1 MSPRRTARRTVAAA
15 STAVDELARY
25 LRTETI
31 GGAVML
37 AAAVVALIW
46 VNSPAGT
53 SYSGLRDLQV
63 GPSALHLDLSLGTWA
78 ADGLLAI
85 FFFVAGLEL
94 KRELVVGEL
103 SSPRQALLPVFAALG
118 GMAVPAG
125 LAAVVMWGEPG
136 SDRAWAI
143 AVATDIAFAL
153 AVLAIAAQALPRSVR
168 IFLLSLAV
176 VDDLGAIL
184 LIAVLFTSSVSLVAL
199 LVAAG
204 LLAAYAWLQHRRVR
218 SSWLYV
224 PLVIGT
230 WVAVHESGI
239 HATIAGMALALLT
252 RVRADEDEHEAPAA
266 RLEHRL
272 QPWSA
277 GLCVPV
283 FALFAAGVAVSATSL
298 GQVFTDR
305 LALGVVLGLLV
316 GKFLGVLGGAVLAVR
331 FRLAVLPED
340 MGWIDLAAVGVLGGI
355 GFTVSLLVTELA
367 FDDPA
372 TTDLVKTGVLIAS
385 TLAAGVGAVL
395 LRWRARMRPAGPQ
408 VSGRRP

>member
-1 MSPRRTARRTVAAA
+1 
-15 STAVDELARY
+15 
-25 LRTETI
+25 
-31 GGAVML
+31 
-37 AAAVVALIW
+37 
-46 VNSPAGT
+46 
-53 SYSGLRDLQV
+53 
-63 GPSALHLDLSLGTWA
+63 
-78 ADGLLAI
+78 
-85 FFFVAGLEL
+85 
-94 KRELVVGEL
+94 
-103 SSPRQALLPVFAALG
+103 
-118 GMAVPAG
+118 
-125 LAAVVMWGEPG
+125 
-136 SDRAWAI
+136 
-143 AVATDIAFAL
+143 
-153 AVLAIAAQALPRSVR
+153 
-168 IFLLSLAV
+168 
-176 VDDLGAIL
+176 
-184 LIAVLFTSSVSLVAL
+184 VAL

-298 GQVFTDR
+298 GEVFTDR